1 MYNVRRHP
9 REPMNNSPRQK
20 KGLSSQTKEFIEATE
35 GFRRRKHKGDTISQ
49 VIRVAD
55 TRRPSHLVDCSP
67 QRKQRQ
73 LIYDEC
79 PALTILDLEYK
90 YVALSMFQ
98 SDIENLKN

>member
-35 GFRRRKHKGDTISQ
+35 GFRRRKHKGENLSQ

-55 TRRPSHLVDCSP
+55 TRRLIHL
-67 QRKQRQ
+67 
-73 LIYDEC
+73 
-79 PALTILDLEYK
+79 LDSQVKEKTTTVNIRRVPRLNYIG
-90 YVALSMFQ
+90 FR
-98 SDIENLKN
+98 I